1 MHLFTSYYM
10 FYYETDTS
18 VYYLSENIYLY
29 FVLHVFGNIIILGD
43 IIITIISNFNL
54 KL

>member
-1 MHLFTSYYM
+1 MYLFISYYM

-18 VYYLSENIYLY
+18 VYSLLENIYLY
-29 FVLHVFGNIIILGD
+29 FVLLVFDNIIILGE
-43 IIITIISNFNL
+43 IIITVTSNYNL